1 MSPGEL
7 LSADDHLS
15 ECEECRN
22 QLTEEKKL
30 KASFTHLQAD
40 MMVAE
45 MESNHLHYEQMEAY
59 VDKKLDDVD
68 REVIESHLDLCHQCK
83 GEIDDLLAFKSSMT
97 SYLAKEI
104 KPSEETSLWKRFLDF
119 WQGLMNW
126 APLRLA
132 GAAAMVLLLLFS
144 VLMVKQVSD
153 LRTEVG
159 ELQRTNS
166 ELQSQAAKVAQL
178 EQEVATLRERPGN
191 SSGSSPKLIAAL
203 YDGDR
208 LVTLDGS
215 GKVSGLPSNYEQVVG
230 KALQRQQ
237 AEISGL
243 AELNKKSDKL
253 MGDND
258 ENYPFTLLG
267 PVGKV
272 VETDRPTFYWKPFA
286 GATSYTV
293 GVYDSS
299 FNEVAKSGAITKTEW
314 TMTHSLERGRIYFWQ
329 VAAIKD
335 GEEIKSPRPPPQLM
349 RFKVLEREKAESLEQ
364 AKRTSGDSHLVL
376 GTLYAQAGML
386 EEAQREFKSLV
397 EANPK
402 SIVAQKLLHS
412 VQKQ

>member
-1 MSPGEL
+1 
-7 LSADDHLS
+7 
-15 ECEECRN
+15 
-22 QLTEEKKL
+22 
-30 KASFTHLQAD
+30 
-40 MMVAE
+40 
-45 MESNHLHYEQMEAY
+45 
-59 VDKKLDDVD
+59 
-68 REVIESHLDLCHQCK
+68 
-83 GEIDDLLAFKSSMT
+83 
-97 SYLAKEI
+97 
-104 KPSEETSLWKRFLDF
+104 
-119 WQGLMNW
+119 
-126 APLRLA
+126 
-132 GAAAMVLLLLFS
+132 
-144 VLMVKQVSD
+144 VSD
-153 LRTEVG
+153 
-159 ELQRTNS
+159 
-166 ELQSQAAKVAQL
+166 QAIAAVPL
-178 EQEVATLRERPGN
+178 
-191 SSGSSPKLIAAL
+191 PKLVAAL

-208 LVTLDGS
+208 LVTLDRS
-215 GKVSGLPSNYEQVVG
+215 GKISGLPSDYEQVVG
-230 KALQRQQ
+230 KALQKQQ

-272 VETDRPTFYWKPFA
+272 VETDRPTFQWKPLA

-293 GVYDSS
+293 GIYDSS
-299 FNEVAKSGAITKTEW
+299 FNEVTKSGAITKTEW

-335 GEEIKSPRPPPQLM
+335 GEEIKSPRPPAQLM